1 MENSKC
7 EKSPWLLWI
16 GRWWHWIAGIVALI
30 TIAIVF
36 SNRILLWQWDAPIA
50 HEIWGTY
57 GDFIGGIL
65 SAISVFLLVD
75 TIREQRD
82 AIREQR
88 DAIEEQ
94 RRLSSESQFNDIFF
108 GLLRHLQKEV
118 EDLNITDGDVTATN
132 KDYFEVLRKQMQ
144 SAYEPTT
151 SYKKNIE
158 YGITVY
164 LQVYAQN
171 PRLSSYFRLL
181 YRICDLTH
189 NADLMPPRKAEYI
202 RILRAQLTPSELFL
216 LRYNAQTYDGD
227 KFKLYIC
234 QYNLL
239 KHLPVFE
246 LLEFKDW
253 WGNMEETERYRVS
266 VFADRLR
273 RYMKEFLEKRLESGR
288 VKITPNEIWWLE
300 LKREDMKVFVYLM
313 RAKQQ
318 QSNQKDIFDDMP
330 PEKLQR
336 LLQCLLLEIFSYS
349 TFETHRKKSDL
360 GIESYEKPTK
370 NAIAC
375 FVKTKD
381 GLPLSLPSLD

>member
-7 EKSPWLLWI
+7 EKAPWLLWI
-16 GRWWHWIAGIVALI
+16 GRWWHWIAGIVVLI
-30 TIAIVF
+30 SIAIFF

-75 TIREQRD
+75 TIREQR
-82 AIREQR
+82 
-88 DAIEEQ
+88 
-94 RRLSSESQFNDIFF
+94 RLSRESQFNDIFF
-108 GLLRHLQKEV
+108 GLLQHLQKEV
-118 EDLNITDGDVTATN
+118 EDLSIIDDDQSVTATN

-144 SAYEPTT
+144 SDYKPTT

-253 WGNMEETERYRVS
+253 WGNMKETERYRVS

-273 RYMKEFLEKRLESGR
+273 RYIKEFLEKRLESRR

-318 QSNQKDIFDDMP
+318 QSNQKDIFDDMS
-330 PEKLQR
+330 PEKTQR

-349 TFETHRKKSDL
+349 TFENHMKKEDL
-360 GIESYEKPTK
+360 EIGGAAKPSK
-370 NAIAC
+370 NKIVC
-375 FVKTKD
+375 YVKPKD
-381 GLPLSLPSLD
+381 RFQLSLPSLD